1 MQPETMIP
9 ARLWLWTAVL
19 THMDRQVVPGQPIRP
34 CRHECIDGTYMA
46 IYDLGLPEG
55 AVVVA
60 TAAGLPEHLGTAYVV
75 LGETLQHVHHYEAQ
89 DIIDPDGATERLHKR
104 LLKEARLDVVSKR
117 VRFPDGHALTSGAFV
132 RWGGWWAVVGEVTP
146 RQAWLRGAT
155 TEEILAAGEVL
166 PVAPVGADL
175 LAAIR
180 AEVAEAEAEATTPA
194 AA

>member
-1 MQPETMIP
+1 MQTETMIP
-9 ARLWLWTAVL
+9 ARYWLWTAVL
-19 THMDRQVVPGQPIRP
+19 THTDRQVVAGQPIKP
-34 CRHECIDGTYMA
+34 TRHERIDGAYMA

-55 AVVVA
+55 TVVV
-60 TAAGLPEHLGTAYVV
+60 TTDAGLPEHYSTAFVV
-75 LGETLQHVHHYEAQ
+75 LGEMLQHVHHHEAQ
-89 DIIDPDGATERLHKR
+89 DIIDPAGATERLHQR
-104 LLKEARLDVVSKR
+104 LRKDARLDVVSKR

-155 TEEILAAGEVL
+155 TEEILAAEEVL

-180 AEVAEAEAEATTPA
+180 AEVAEAEAEAAASA